1 VAAERVRGALLC
13 VPAASAQAIAG
24 LSDVPAAA
32 MVAATAAVALTT
44 ETGRVRWGALA
55 ALAALTVLTKPSVLA
70 PLGGLAIAVLL
81 AEDGVDGIRVRD
93 GGSARARATL
103 APLAVGIG
111 IGLFAHLLAAR
122 RLGVGLYEY
131 LTTGSGGYW
140 AERAAEE
147 RWDAALRLEV
157 LGPALRLPLAFILV
171 YALLRLVRRTHRAS
185 AIVALGLAMTWTV
198 VGGVVAGE
206 GETPLW
212 SPEAV
217 FAWIGFLA
225 LLVGF
230 VAVPSELAPTRARV
244 VQLALVGVPPL
255 LVWWYATPYADRLA
269 ATSWPGLCALVAVTL
284 AVPIA
289 ALARTAGIAALAP
302 ALVLLVAVWVSLS
315 SLDGFGADQ
324 WREYRSLGRGGI
336 RDENRTLN
344 IVLPAVQAANEL
356 IRPAMGSGG
365 RLSTSDPRF
374 SYWFPDRVSVG
385 YITQCAQLEGFS
397 AFILLT
403 SDESRAQLE
412 AEGGSGEPGW
422 WADCEQPRLRQV
434 SDGENGFA
442 VFLIED

>member
-1 VAAERVRGALLC
+1 MLC

-93 GGSARARATL
+93 GGRARARATL

-111 IGLFAHLLAAR
+111 IGLFAHLLAAQ
-122 RLGVGLYEY
+122 RLGVGLYAY
-131 LTTGSGGYW
+131 LPTGSGGTGPSEPRRSAGTQRCGSTCW
-140 AERAAEE
+140 DRPAGSLWPSSSSTPSFVSSRRA
-147 RWDAALRLEV
+147 
-157 LGPALRLPLAFILV
+157 
-171 YALLRLVRRTHRAS
+171 HRAS

-230 VAVPSELAPTRARV
+230 LVVPSELA
-244 VQLALVGVPPL
+244 
-255 LVWWYATPYADRLA
+255 
-269 ATSWPGLCALVAVTL
+269 
-284 AVPIA
+284 
-289 ALARTAGIAALAP
+289 
-302 ALVLLVAVWVSLS
+302 
-315 SLDGFGADQ
+315 
-324 WREYRSLGRGGI
+324 
-336 RDENRTLN
+336 
-344 IVLPAVQAANEL
+344 
-356 IRPAMGSGG
+356 
-365 RLSTSDPRF
+365 
-374 SYWFPDRVSVG
+374 
-385 YITQCAQLEGFS
+385 
-397 AFILLT
+397 
-403 SDESRAQLE
+403 
-412 AEGGSGEPGW
+412 
-422 WADCEQPRLRQV
+422 
-434 SDGENGFA
+434 
-442 VFLIED
+442 